1 MKPVTVAAYNS
12 PTEAEPLKQRLEAA
26 GIPAE
31 IRSEAKSDKILE
43 FVRVNAGVRVEVPR
57 EHFEKALL
65 IMHDWEVEKDT
76 TAAQALGNAADS
88 PAPIAWTTPENHATA
103 H

>member
-12 PTEAEPLKQRLEAA
+12 PAEAEPLKQRLEAA

-31 IRSEAKSDKILE
+31 IRSESRSDKILE
-43 FVRVNAGVRVEVPR
+43 FARVNAGVRVEVPR

-76 TAAQALGNAADS
+76 TSEESVGSATEP
-88 PAPIAWTTPENHATA
+88 PAPASWIKPANPATA